1 MFARLQELFRD
12 DTGQDLVEYGLLALF
27 VVLASVVLWQTIGTV
42 IGTAYEGY
50 DDGVQSIWRPCDPG
64 VTPPC

>member
-1 MFARLQELFRD
+1 VLARLRELFRE

-27 VVLASVVLWQTIGTV
+27 VVLASVVLWQTV
-42 IGTAYEGY
+42 GTAIGASYTGY
-50 DDGVQSIWRPCDPG
+50 DNGVQGLWRPCDPG